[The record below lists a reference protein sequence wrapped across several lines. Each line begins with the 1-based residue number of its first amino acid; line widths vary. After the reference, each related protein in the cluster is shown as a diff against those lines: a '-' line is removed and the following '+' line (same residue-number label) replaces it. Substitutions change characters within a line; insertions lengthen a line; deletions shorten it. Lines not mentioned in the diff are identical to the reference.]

1 MIHESDGEI
10 YRKHADELVRFASG
24 LVGPSDAGDVLS
36 SAVLRTFTSPAW
48 PSVTN
53 RRAYLYR
60 AVLNEARMWRRSQGR
75 RLVRDD
81 RHGRPDGRAG
91 DEGGAGGGDDRTT
104 TVRAEVRSALAELDV
119 RSRGVLFLSYWAD
132 LTPDEIAPLLDISA
146 STVRR
151 DLARARRKLRRMLDD
166 RP

>member
-10 YRKHADELVRFASG
+10 YEKHADELIRFASG

-48 PSVTN
+48 SSVTN
-53 RRAYLYR
+53 HRAYLYR

-75 RLVRDD
+75 RLQRDD
-81 RHGRPDGRAG
+81 RHGRPDGDAVDADGSSAG
-91 DEGGAGGGDDRTT
+91 HGRTT
-104 TVRAEVRSALAELDV
+104 VVRVEVRAAIAELDV

-151 DLARARRKLRRMLDD
+151 DLVRAQRKLRRTLDD